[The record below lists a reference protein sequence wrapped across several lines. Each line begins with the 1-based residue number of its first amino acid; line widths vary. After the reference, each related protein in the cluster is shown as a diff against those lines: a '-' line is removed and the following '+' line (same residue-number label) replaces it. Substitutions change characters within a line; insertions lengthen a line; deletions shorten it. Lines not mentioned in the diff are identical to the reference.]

1 MIRRFKFEYRVYQH
15 VLNTLI
21 IGMPVRNIP
30 NITVGAH
37 RDNAPMGYLFE

>member
-1 MIRRFKFEYRVYQH
+1 MIRVKFGYRVYQH

-21 IGMPVRNIP
+21 IVVPIRNIP